1 MKKVTLMV
9 LLVSVFVEAQK
20 LDRANFGTLQN
31 IESTDFLVTYTA
43 NFSKVAIKKENA
55 KIIFINTKSSQTKEV
70 ILPKTTNLRKII
82 SNIEVNY
89 LGSKFVVLECYSEV
103 EKTLPKAS
111 NSVNELYLISLNDF
125 KLVKISSS
133 NFTIRDWEINNET
146 KKIVFIE
153 QENGIKDL
161 SGEVQ
166 KIMIF
171 DLENG
176 SLNEVFSNN

>member
-1 MKKVTLMV
+1 MKKIA
-9 LLVSVFVEAQK
+9 LLFFFVSVSAVAQK
-20 LDRANFGTLQN
+20 IERTSFRSLQN
-31 IESTDFLVTYTA
+31 IESTDFTVTYTA
-43 NFSKVAIKKENA
+43 NYSKIATNKEES
-55 KIIFINTKSSQTKEV
+55 KIVFINTKTGQTQEV
-70 ILPKTTNLRKII
+70 NLSKKTNLRKII
-82 SNIEVNY
+82 TNNDANY

-111 NSVNELYLISLNDF
+111 NSVNELYLITLNDF

-133 NFTIRDWEINNET
+133 NFTIRDWVINNET